1 MMVKLRDRMLAI
13 WWRCVALRDNTSYL
27 KHDIPHQFW
36 RRMRCSLG
44 ATHRQ
49 RINILRFTI
58 WPFIIATALGSSCTI
73 APKTIASETIPA
85 LKYETKTLEGAIVH
99 IVTVPNHR
107 HYQVRPVLSK
117 KVAGVDELAKSNQAI
132 VGINAGFFDPSNQ
145 QTTSHVLIDSVI
157 VADPQT
163 NPRLIENPKLKP
175 LLGKIFNRSEFRRY
189 DCEGNPKYDV
199 QPHDQPSPAGCK
211 LVDAIGGGPG
221 LLPELTASP
230 EAFWDQASGRD
241 PIGMNQP
248 NARSAIGITVNQEI
262 LLVMVAQTK
271 IGGGINLPELGK
283 LMASIGAVKAMNLD
297 GGTSSALFYQDQLFY
312 GKRNGRNQPEGRPV
326 KSAIVVVEVAPDRS
340 P

>member
-1 MMVKLRDRMLAI
+1 MWPLI
-13 WWRCVALRDNTSYL
+13 IT
-27 KHDIPHQFW
+27 
-36 RRMRCSLG
+36 
-44 ATHRQ
+44 ATL
-49 RINILRFTI
+49 N
-58 WPFIIATALGSSCTI
+58 ASCTI
-73 APKTIASETIPA
+73 APAKTAPEVIPE
-85 LKYETKTLEGAIVH
+85 LKYEIKTVAGAIVH

-107 HYQVRPVLSK
+107 HYQVRPILSK
-117 KVAGVDELAKSNQAI
+117 KVAGVDELAKSNKAI
-132 VGINAGFFDPSNQ
+132 VGVNAGFFDPSNQ
-145 QTTSHVLIDSVI
+145 QTTSHVLIDGVI

-189 DCEGNPKYDV
+189 DCEGQPTYDI
-199 QPHDQPSPAGCK
+199 QPHDQPILGGCK

-248 NARSAIGITVNQEI
+248 NARSAIGITANQEI

-283 LMASIGAVKAMNLD
+283 LMQSIGAVKAMNLD
-297 GGTSSALFYQDQLFY
+297 GGTSSVLFYRDQLFY
-312 GKRNGRNQPEGRPV
+312 GKRNGSNQPEGRPV
-326 KSAIVVVEVAPDRS
+326 KSAIVVQIN
-340 P
+340 